1 VNKLQIRTALDQFFF
16 APVSGSIL
24 AFFRVAVALFCMAK
38 FLSFRGDILNMF
50 GSYGF
55 VRTEITEIL
64 LSDFKPRL
72 SWFTDAGAT
81 IGMGEVAAIY
91 TLYVLF
97 LLVLVALALGIQ
109 SRLMAI
115 LALFLHLTFFNSGR
129 MFMYGVDYFTTS
141 ALFYCAL
148 FPVGNFGTLRQ
159 IRKRGFD
166 TTLTMPV
173 IYLRILQGHL
183 CLVYFFGGI
192 GKALG
197 NHWWNGEAIWRAVS
211 IPGFYQIDM
220 SWLASV
226 PWLSLVLGV
235 GVLLLEC
242 GYPLFMNIRKT
253 RPLFLVLI
261 ITMHAGIGIVMGLWY
276 FAILMILLNGVGYGY
291 PWIIQWLTR
300 FTSRKASLLTV
311 SSAPEKSKVASS
323 PQ

>member
-1 VNKLQIRTALDQFFF
+1 MNKLQIRTALDQFFF

-72 SWFTDAGAT
+72 SWFTE
-81 IGMGEVAAIY
+81 IVSSVGMGEVAAIY

-97 LLVLVALALGIQ
+97 LVVLVALGLGIQ
-109 SRLMAI
+109 SRIMAL
-115 LALFLHLTFFNSGR
+115 LALFLHLMFFNSGR

-148 FPVGNFGTLRQ
+148 FPVGRYGTLRQ
-159 IRKRGFD
+159 IRKHGFE
-166 TTLTMPV
+166 TSTQMPI

-183 CLVYFFGGI
+183 CLVYFFGGVS
-192 GKALG
+192 KALG

-226 PWLSLVLGV
+226 PWLSMVLGI
-235 GVLLLEC
+235 GVLFLEC
-242 GYPLFMNIRKT
+242 GYPLFINIRKT
-253 RPLFLVLI
+253 RPVFLVLI

-276 FAILMILLNGVGYGY
+276 FAVLMILLNGVGYGY
-291 PWIIQWLTR
+291 PWIIGWLTR
-300 FTSRKASLLTV
+300 FSTRRESSLTV
-311 SSAPEKSKVASS
+311 NTSLEPGKVASS
-323 PQ
+323 PH